1 MDKNT
6 HMNVTVDFT
15 NWGASKYDLRIPVHQ
30 PIKALIINLAETLKI
45 DYKDLSK
52 CTIKTTNKAIL
63 LSDDDKL
70 TNFQIADGDILE
82 IL

>member
-1 MDKNT
+1 
-6 HMNVTVDFT
+6 MNVTIDFT
-15 NWGASKYDLRIPVHQ
+15 NWGADKYDLRIPVHQ

-45 DYKDLSK
+45 EYKDLSK

>member
-1 MDKNT
+1 MAKNT

-15 NWGASKYDLRIPVHQ
+15 NWGAGIYDLRIPVHQ

-45 DYKDLSK
+45 EYKDLSK

-70 TNFQIADGDILE
+70 THFQIADGDVLE

>member
-1 MDKNT
+1 MAKDT

-15 NWGASKYDLRIPVHQ
+15 NWGADKYDLRIPVHQ

-45 DYKDLSK
+45 EYQDLSK
-52 CTIKTTNKAIL
+52 CTIKTINKAIL

>member
-1 MDKNT
+1 MAKNT

-52 CTIKTTNKAIL
+52 CTIKT
-63 LSDDDKL
+63 
-70 TNFQIADGDILE
+70 
-82 IL
+82 